1 MYKALH
7 LLYIWL
13 HFFTYHPHLVCIYFV
28 CHPFLLMIF
37 TFLMSF
43 DDYVPSHMIV
53 HYLCVIVYIGNEELQ
68 SIASA
73 IGGLLLAL
81 EQTETK

>member
-1 MYKALH
+1 
-7 LLYIWL
+7 
-13 HFFTYHPHLVCIYFV
+13 
-28 CHPFLLMIF
+28 
-37 TFLMSF
+37 MSF

-73 IGGLLLAL
+73 IGGLLQAL
-81 EQTETK
+81 EQTQTK